1 MKRTIFG
8 RLLETSLLIAA
19 LPLSIVWAI
28 CYVAIAASLDV
39 ANRVAGV
46 WSES

>member
-1 MKRTIFG
+1 MKRTVLG
-8 RLLETSLLIAA
+8 RLLETGLLITA

-28 CYVAIAASLDV
+28 CYVVIAASLDA

-46 WSES
+46 WGK